1 MKLFLQFLYKS
12 ITGSKNVVAKLLT
25 LLYNT
30 LAFINKL
37 QKHNPTLF
45 NVLKNLSGFVVGVLV
60 YKLAKLG
67 FKFDFFRLFELF
79 INLVTLAYVINIS
92 DTLKNILPIL
102 SQYLSALKNIDY
114 TIKGLFNSLDQFYKA
129 FKASANDFA
138 NYIATKLKNG
148 SSDPESTVP
157 CEAASDEMQAGGV
170 LENSSAP
177 EAPASDS
184 KQDPQTALSKYDKL
198 ITLAFGTFIVGT
210 LVFMVFHGTFGPE
223 AKDTANS
230 IVGTIQDTV
239 YISANTIKDTTAYIT
254 NPIYNAIS
262 NAYTSVLNLF

>member
-1 MKLFLQFLYKS
+1 MKLLLQLFVKF
-12 ITGSKNVVAKLLT
+12 IIGSKQI
-25 LLYNT
+25 LLY
-30 LAFINKL
+30 FILLFVHLINNINRF
-37 QKHNPTLF
+37 QKTNPTLF
-45 NVLKNLSGFVVGVLV
+45 NVLKNLSGFVVGVV
-60 YKLAKLG
+60 AYKLAKLG
-67 FKFDFFRLFELF
+67 FKFDYVRLFELF

-92 DTLKNILPIL
+92 DTLKNIFPIL

-148 SSDPESTVP
+148 SSDPASTVP